1 MKKLLQFDIEKAK
14 AGAKVE
20 TREGR
25 PVRIVC
31 YDKKPEHSP
40 ILALVKY
47 NGTEV
52 PTLYHDNGIYYLNYA
67 SQRDLV
73 IVEEVEDVEVD
84 LGACTFDD
92 RMSCTIKGWMLNR
105 FEWKSME
112 ELLAYAMIENVG
124 FGVMADQMNYAM
136 GKSVS
141 DMQALLDNLVR
152 KGYLAYTP
160 ANKEYTANQYPLNNE

>member
-1 MKKLLQFDIEKAK
+1 MKKLLKFDIEKAK

-31 YDKKPEHSP
+31 YDKKPKHNP
-40 ILALVKY
+40 ILALVNH
-47 NGTEV
+47 NGIEV
-52 PTLYHDNGIYYLNYA
+52 PTLYHTNGHYYPIDVS

-84 LGACTFDD
+84 LEACTFDD

-105 FEWKSME
+105 FKWQSME
-112 ELLAYAMIENVG
+112 ELLAYAMLENVG
-124 FGVMADQMNYAM
+124 FGLMADQINQVM

-141 DMQALLDNLVR
+141 DMQALLDSLVR
-152 KGYLAYTP
+152 KGYLTYNT
-160 ANKEYTANQYPLNNE
+160 ANKEYTAIKP